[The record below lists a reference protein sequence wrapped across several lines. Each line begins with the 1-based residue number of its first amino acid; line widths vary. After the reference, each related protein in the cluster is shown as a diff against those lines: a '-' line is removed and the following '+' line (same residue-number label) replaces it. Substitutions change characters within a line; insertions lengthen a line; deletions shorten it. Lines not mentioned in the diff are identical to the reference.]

1 MPTFIDAGDN
11 FNPSARIFEDNWV
24 EQLIDQGNRVV
35 FMGDDTWT
43 ALYPEH
49 FHRNYSYPSF
59 NVKDLHTVD
68 NGVLDHL
75 VPEMSSRDWDVI
87 IAHFLGVDHVGHR
100 YGPSHP
106 AMIDKL
112 QQMNAMLESVIA
124 TMDKNKREHPDEE
137 TILLVMGDHGMTSD
151 GNHGGA
157 SELEV
162 SAALFM
168 LATDLIN
175 NQDVKVSN
183 TDSHSTPFIEVSQI
197 DIVPSIALMLGA
209 PIPHGNLGQII
220 PELFLRRDHRTILEH
235 VTSAEQFV
243 EYLQSLQSQQQEVLL
258 RALEELNLAQ
268 HINDWQLHEYLMAY
282 NNQTRQ
288 FPRDG
293 INELLQKFQRANQLF
308 ENFIS
313 TDVKSDVTWSSE
325 RIKLAWH
332 VISAYRTYHK
342 SALDMC
348 RRLWTTFDVDTMTL
362 GVAVMVGSCLALA
375 LQLVN
380 GLHTFPYLA
389 TFMALLTGALVALL
403 RHVSLGTVT
412 FFVTN
417 YSDYLLY
424 GSLASIAAHL
434 LFQIWQLFRA
444 GLRHIQFDVMTL
456 ATLVLLVLR
465 IVALFTNSYIE
476 AEYRVVQF
484 LQLSMIALYF
494 WMIQRTEGPWS
505 RAALLAV
512 VIKLGSFTTRVK
524 QEEHDEDLST
534 TYVTL
539 LTTVFVPLIA
549 LLVLHRVVMSLT
561 LRASYAPTRSSR
573 VYQVLLYLMTALV
586 AGYWTVLKLGALEAN
601 WAVRILFPNAVYLLS
616 LTQIAL
622 LVLFAPFAINLRTH
636 VLALTA
642 SLTPPLLLLLG
653 PTSAWVLL
661 VLSLQLVL
669 APPATHRPFFAVLF
683 LSLTAVN
690 YFYATGHYP
699 DFNSLQ
705 FWAPFVGYDEYHPRI
720 GAILTVLNTWAAPLL
735 VTAALS
741 SINHTVV
748 DSHRSSSAL
757 ATVFDSHASFV
768 LIQALVACSTMIFNH
783 LQRRHLMVW
792 RIFAPKYI
800 FEALVLLFIDG
811 LVLVFVL
818 FLIRWS
824 QVKKPKEKQKDQ

>member
-1 MPTFIDAGDN
+1 
-11 FNPSARIFEDNWV
+11 
-24 EQLIDQGNRVV
+24 
-35 FMGDDTWT
+35 
-43 ALYPEH
+43 
-49 FHRNYSYPSF
+49 
-59 NVKDLHTVD
+59 
-68 NGVLDHL
+68 
-75 VPEMSSRDWDVI
+75 
-87 IAHFLGVDHVGHR
+87 
-100 YGPSHP
+100 
-106 AMIDKL
+106 
-112 QQMNAMLESVIA
+112 
-124 TMDKNKREHPDEE
+124 
-137 TILLVMGDHGMTSD
+137 MGDHGMTAD

-162 SAALFM
+162 SAALFV
-168 LATDLIN
+168 LATDVIN
-175 NQDVKVSN
+175 NQNVKVSN
-183 TDSHSTPFIEVSQI
+183 ADSHGTPFIEVSQI

-209 PIPHGNLGQII
+209 PIPHGNLGQVI
-220 PELFLRRDHRTILEH
+220 PELFLRRDHRAALEH

-243 EYLQSLQSQQQEVLL
+243 EYLQSLPPKQQEVLL
-258 RALEELNLAQ
+258 RALEELNIAQ

-288 FPRDG
+288 FPRDS
-293 INELLQKFQRANQLF
+293 INELLQQFQRANQLF

-313 TDVKSDVTWSSE
+313 TDVKSDTTWSNE
-325 RIKLAWH
+325 RIALAWH
-332 VISAYRTYHK
+332 VISAYRAYHR

-362 GVAVMVGSCLALA
+362 GVAVMLGSCVTLA

-380 GLHTFPYLA
+380 GLQTFPYLA
-389 TFMALLTGALVALL
+389 TFTGLLTGTLIALL

-412 FFVTN
+412 FLATN

-424 GSLASIAAHL
+424 GSLASIAMHL
-434 LFQIWQLFRA
+434 VIQIWQVLRA
-444 GLRHIQFDVMTL
+444 GWRNIHLDVMTL

-465 IVALFTNSYIE
+465 IVALFSNSYIE

-484 LQLSMIALYF
+484 LQLSMAALYL
-494 WMIQRTEGPWS
+494 WLIQRTEGPWS

-524 QEEHDEDLST
+524 QEEHDEDLSL

-549 LLVLHRVVMSLT
+549 LLVLHRVLMALT

-573 VYQVLLYLMTALV
+573 VYQALLYAMIALV
-586 AGYWTVLKLGALEAN
+586 AGYWTVLKLGGLESS
-601 WAVRILFPNAVYLLS
+601 WTVRILFPNVVYLLS
-616 LTQIAL
+616 LAQITL
-622 LVLFAPFAINLRTH
+622 LVLCVPFTTNLRAH
-636 VLALTA
+636 VVALTA

-661 VLSLQLVL
+661 VLALQLVL

-683 LSLTAVN
+683 LSLTAAN

-720 GAILTVLNTWAAPLL
+720 GALLTVLNTWAAPLL

-741 SINHTVV
+741 SIHRTAV
-748 DSHRSSSAL
+748 DTNRSSSVL

-768 LIQALVACSTMIFNH
+768 LIQSLVACSTMIFNH

-800 FEALVLLFIDG
+800 FEALLLLFVDALVLL
-811 LVLVFVL
+811 FVL

-824 QVKKPKEKQKDQ
+824 QFKKPKEKQKDQ